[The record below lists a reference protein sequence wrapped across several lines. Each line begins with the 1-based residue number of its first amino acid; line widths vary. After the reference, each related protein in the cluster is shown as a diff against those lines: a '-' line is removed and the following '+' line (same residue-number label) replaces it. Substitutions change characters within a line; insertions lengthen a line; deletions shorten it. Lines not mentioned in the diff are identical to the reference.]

1 MVTLFQ
7 LKGVFMED
15 RLQELK
21 KAVIDGEDELAL
33 NLVQEALTEDADP
46 LTLLNQAI
54 IPGIQAAGELWKKN
68 IYFQSD
74 VIMSTEAF
82 RVVMEVVEPLLTSL
96 EAGNAKKVVIGTVAG
111 DMHNLGKTIVIA
123 MLRGAGFIVT
133 DLGEDVSMP
142 VFIAKVKEIKPDIL
156 GLGCYMTTT
165 MPEMEEVI
173 NNLNTNDL
181 RNNVKVLIGGIP
193 TSQAFADEIGADGWG
208 KDALDA
214 VAKAKQLTGID

>member
-1 MVTLFQ
+1 
-7 LKGVFMED
+7 MED

>member
-1 MVTLFQ
+1 
-7 LKGVFMED
+7 MED

-33 NLVQEALTEDADP
+33 NLVQEALAQDADP

-54 IPGIQAAGELWKKN
+54 IPGIQEAGELWKKN

-96 EAGNAKKVVIGTVAG
+96 ETGNAKKVAIGTVAG

-123 MLRGAGFIVT
+123 MLRGAGFMVT

-142 VFIAKVKEIKPDIL
+142 VFIAKVKEIQPDIL

-173 NNLNTNDL
+173 NNLNTDDL
-181 RNNVKVLIGGIP
+181 RDNVKVLIGGIP

>member
-1 MVTLFQ
+1 
-7 LKGVFMED
+7 MED

-33 NLVQEALTEDADP
+33 NLVQEALAEDADP

-96 EAGNAKKVVIGTVAG
+96 ETGNAKKVAIGTVAG

-123 MLRGAGFIVT
+123 MLRGAGFMVT
-133 DLGEDVSMP
+133 DLGEDVPKS

-165 MPEMEEVI
+165 MIEMEEVI

-181 RNNVKVLIGGIP
+181 RDNVKVLIGGIP

-214 VAKAKQLTGID
+214 VAKAKQLTEID

>member
-1 MVTLFQ
+1 
-7 LKGVFMED
+7 MED

-33 NLVQEALTEDADP
+33 NLVQEALAQDADP

-54 IPGIQAAGELWKKN
+54 IPGIQEAGELWKKN

-96 EAGNAKKVVIGTVAG
+96 ETGNAKKVAIGTVAG

-123 MLRGAGFIVT
+123 MLRGAGFMVT

-142 VFIAKVKEIKPDIL
+142 VFIAKVKEIQPDIL

-181 RNNVKVLIGGIP
+181 RDNVKVLIGGIP